1 MKRFISAIL
10 FPLILS
16 GCFQQIAINSIGG
29 ILDNGF
35 EVLNEEQDLE
45 LAEKGIASNLKLLE
59 SLLKSDPDNKR
70 FLLLATIGY
79 SSYALGFVEDT
90 NVERARMFYLRGK
103 EYGLRILSRN
113 TKFAKA
119 LDQNFEVFNT
129 ALATFSKSDVP
140 ALFWTAIAWGSHIS
154 WSLTDPAALADLPKV
169 ESMMKH
175 VLQRDSTF
183 FHGGAH
189 FFLGTLYG
197 SRSKILGGDSIAS
210 RRHFESCLNINK
222 GKFLMTYVYYAR
234 SYAVQIQNRELFE
247 SCLTTVDSTS
257 IDVLPEGRL
266 SNAIA
271 KKKAKLLRDKIDQ
284 LF

>member
-1 MKRFISAIL
+1 MKRFISAVL
-10 FPLILS
+10 LPLVIS
-16 GCFQQIAINSIGG
+16 GCFHQIALNSIGG
-29 ILDNGF
+29 ILHNGF

-45 LAEKGIASNLKLLE
+45 LAEKSIASNIKLLE
-59 SLLKSDPDNKR
+59 SLLRSDPDNEQ
-70 FLLLATIGY
+70 FLLLATIAY
-79 SSYALGFVEDT
+79 SSYSLGFVEDT
-90 NVERARMFYLRGK
+90 NVERARMFYQRGK
-103 EYGLRILSRN
+103 EYGMRILKHNR
-113 TKFAKA
+113 TFADA
-119 LDQNFEVFNT
+119 LDRSFEEFNT
-129 ALATFSKSDVP
+129 ALASFSKSDVP

-169 ESMMKH
+169 ESIMKF
-175 VLQRDSTF
+175 VLGKDSTF

-197 SRSKILGGDSIAS
+197 SRPNILGGDPEAS

-234 SYAVQIQNRELFE
+234 SYAFQIQNKELFE
-247 SCLTTVDSTS
+247 SCLAIVDSTS
-257 IDVLPEGRL
+257 IDVLPEARL

-271 KKKAKLLRDKIDQ
+271 KRKAILLREKIDE